1 MHILFL
7 ILSHCLFL
15 LKFFVNKI
23 QSIFVQSKSAVYT
36 ALPTNLK
43 CDIKKDN
50 SNYNKKNKRLLCST
64 LI

>member
-50 SNYNKKNKRLLCST
+50 SNYNKKK
-64 LI
+64 